1 MIPVSI
7 RTRQILGKYTLES
20 RRHLLSRTVSVKSR
34 FPVVFLLYGY
44 QCYFP
49 AYRPQSDG
57 LSTLDVI
64 KQQDICV
71 INIVFITCLIYYIS
85 AIYNVDKVCKIIN
98 RSFISNERI
107 SYPTGFHTYR
117 QLLLLFLCIIF
128 SMIGEITG
136 IKACS
141 EPQGPGW
148 NNSSE
153 RRKNSIFAL

>member
-7 RTRQILGKYTLES
+7 RTRQILGRYTLES

-98 RSFISNERI
+98 RSFIRHERI
-107 SYPTGFHTYR
+107 SSPPGIHTSR
-117 QLLLLFLCIIF
+117 QLILLVLFIIF